1 VESSRV
7 SLRETSRGSARVP
20 VLAALVAL
28 VVLAAAPSIGVSA
41 RQSRPTTER
50 QPGPLVDFVA
60 VQADGTPVAGLQPSE
75 VEIRIN
81 GRLRTL
87 RALRRVTAAPLPVA
101 RESPPRLPAPF
112 GTNDDIAAGR
122 RVAVVVDEES
132 FVAGR
137 EELLRRAVDGLLSD
151 FTPADQAAVIVLPYT
166 GVKVAFTADTAR
178 IRRAMDGVA
187 GQGTRAETGSDMAC
201 RTRRFLEALDGF
213 LHSQTGRSSPLTVV
227 LFTAGLAAPRR
238 DASMLAGP
246 GMCELLVNHFERI
259 TLTAGEA
266 RANLFVVIPD
276 DLGSSGER
284 WRESIGGTGYLGSN
298 NPLEGIEHLEG
309 STHAVR
315 LPLDATGTRALMRVA
330 RESSAYYEAEL
341 APDRDEA
348 YGRTRSLDVRVLR
361 SSVMVR
367 ARPEVTFARPV
378 PGTATPKLSLA
389 DLLLS
394 RDSYPDLRL
403 RVGGFTVRQPD
414 ERLRLGVVV
423 ETDDPGA
430 SLTSVGA
437 VLVEGDGRVVARWF
451 AVDVFARP
459 LLGAMVAPP
468 GIYRLRVVATDAAG
482 RFGAAEETVQ
492 VGLTQVGPLSLGSLV
507 LGLSRNDGVAPRLL
521 FGGEPTVIA
530 SFDIYGGG
538 ADTRVVVALEVARDP
553 NGPAIASLPVT
564 LTRASD
570 ARVVA
575 TGAVPLGAL
584 PPGDYAVRGIVRL
597 EGGTAGR
604 VTRTLRKAAR

>member
-1 VESSRV
+1 
-7 SLRETSRGSARVP
+7 
-20 VLAALVAL
+20 
-28 VVLAAAPSIGVSA
+28 VLAAAPGIGVSA

-50 QPGPLVDFVA
+50 QPGPIVDFVA
-60 VQADGTPVAGLQPSE
+60 VQADGTPVAELLPSE

-81 GRLRTL
+81 GRVRTL
-87 RALRRVTAAPLPVA
+87 RSLRRVTTAPLPVA
-101 RESPPRLPAPF
+101 PESPPRLPAPF
-112 GTNDDIAAGR
+112 GTNDDIATGR
-122 RVAVVVDEES
+122 SVALIVDEES

-137 EELLRRAVDGLLSD
+137 EQLLRHAVDGLLSD

-166 GVKVAFTADTAR
+166 GVKVAFTADAAR
-178 IRRAMDGVA
+178 IRRAMDSVA
-187 GQGTRAETGSDMAC
+187 GQGTRAESGSDMAC

-213 LHSQTGRSSPLTVV
+213 LHSQAGRSSPLTVV

-315 LPLDATGTRALMRVA
+315 LPLDATGTRALLRVA
-330 RESSAYYEAEL
+330 RESSAYFEAEL

-348 YGRTRSLDVRVLR
+348 YGRSRSLDVRVLR
-361 SSVMVR
+361 GGVIVR
-367 ARPEVTFARPV
+367 ARPAVTFSRPAS
-378 PGTATPKLSLA
+378 GTATPKLSLS

-437 VLVEGDGRVVARWF
+437 VLVDGGGRVVARWF
-451 AVDVFARP
+451 AADPFERP

-468 GIYRLRVVATDAAG
+468 GTYRLRVVAIDAVG
-482 RFGAAEETVQ
+482 RFGAAEDTVQ

-507 LGLSRNDGVAPRLL
+507 LGLSRNDGVAPRLQ
-521 FGGEPTVIA
+521 FGGEPTAIA

-538 ADTRVVVALEVARDP
+538 ADTRVVVALEVARAMD
-553 NGPAIASLPVT
+553 GPAIASLPVT

-597 EGGTAGR
+597 EDGTAGR

>member
-1 VESSRV
+1 VEV
-7 SLRETSRGSARVP
+7 
-20 VLAALVAL
+20 
-28 VVLAAAPSIGVSA
+28 
-41 RQSRPTTER
+41 
-50 QPGPLVDFVA
+50 
-60 VQADGTPVAGLQPSE
+60 
-75 VEIRIN
+75 RIN
-81 GRLRTL
+81 GRVRTLRTL
-87 RALRRVTAAPLPVA
+87 RRVTTAPLPVA
-101 RESPPRLPAPF
+101 PESPPRLPAPF
-112 GTNDDIAAGR
+112 GTNDEISAGR
-122 RVAVVVDEES
+122 SVAFIVDEQS
-132 FVAGR
+132 FIAGR
-137 EELLRRAVDGLLSD
+137 EQLLRNAVDGLLSD

-187 GQGTRAETGSDMAC
+187 GQGTRAETGSDLAC

-213 LHSQTGRSSPLTVV
+213 LHSQAGRSSPLTVV

-238 DASMLAGP
+238 DAPMLAGP

-309 STHAVR
+309 STRAVR
-315 LPLDATGTRALMRVA
+315 LPLDATGTRALLRVA

-348 YGRTRSLDVRVLR
+348 IGKSRSLDVRVSR
-361 SSVMVR
+361 RGVTVR
-367 ARPEVTFARPV
+367 FRPAITFAPPA
-378 PGTATPKLSLA
+378 PGAAAPKLSLT
-389 DLLLS
+389 DLLLA
-394 RDSYPDLRL
+394 RDSYADLRL
-403 RVGGFTVRQPD
+403 RTAGFTVRQDD

-423 ETDDPGA
+423 ETGDPGA

-437 VLVEGDGRVVARWF
+437 VLVDGDGRVVARWF
-451 AVDVFARP
+451 AADPFERP

-468 GIYRLRVVATDAAG
+468 GTYRLRVVAIDAVG
-482 RFGAAEETVQ
+482 RFGSAEDTVQ

-507 LGLSRNDGVAPRLL
+507 LGLSRADGVALRLQ
-521 FGGEPTVIA
+521 FGGEPTAIA
-530 SFDIYGGG
+530 SFDIYGGAAG
-538 ADTRVVVALEVARDP
+538 MRLSAALEVARSPD
-553 NGPAIASLPVT
+553 GPAIASLPVT

-570 ARVVA
+570 TRVVA

-584 PPGDYAVRGIVRL
+584 HPGDYAVRGIVRL
-597 EGGTAGR
+597 EDGTAGR